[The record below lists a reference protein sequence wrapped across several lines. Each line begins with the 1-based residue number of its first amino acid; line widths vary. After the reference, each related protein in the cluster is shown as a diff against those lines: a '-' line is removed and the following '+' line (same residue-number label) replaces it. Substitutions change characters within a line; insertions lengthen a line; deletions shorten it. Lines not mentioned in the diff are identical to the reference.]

1 MSALD
6 VRQDSALPLSC
17 TNGHTRTVRQLVWH
31 GADPWQRNSL
41 DLMPIDVAEKYGH
54 RESYYFLEHVV
65 GEKCILTGFLM
76 LCSPADCGMQTRPSN
91 FTTEQ
96 TLPSCYLEIVSRRAQ
111 EGRKSLFCKTSRW
124 SCNRPNRRWLIWPP
138 RLVRRQRR
146 RPVVRLRSDW
156 LPGDIFACVHRARG
170 RVFQGSSCKYIHICV
185 VTC

>member
-65 GEKCILTGFLM
+65 GEKCVFDRLPDAMFTRGLRHADTPIELYHRADVAELLSRDSLTQ
-76 LCSPADCGMQTRPSN
+76 SA
-91 FTTEQ
+91 
-96 TLPSCYLEIVSRRAQ
+96 
-111 EGRKSLFCKTSRW
+111 
-124 SCNRPNRRWLIWPP
+124 
-138 RLVRRQRR
+138 RRQKKLVLQDLAVELQQTKQALADLAAASCEATEEAPCRASTI
-146 RPVVRLRSDW
+146 RLASW
-156 LPGDIFACVHRARG
+156 
-170 RVFQGSSCKYIHICV
+170 
-185 VTC
+185 